1 MMTRCWKFALFAIAY
16 IATAAPAWAGLL
28 PVSATVTPDGS
39 NYRYTY
45 GIVLT
50 SDTQLRSG
58 DYFTIFDFANP
69 ISKSAV
75 MPTGWTLSMAPLGG
89 NPNGIV
95 PGDSPTIPNLTY
107 TYHGST
113 ITGQVGLGN
122 FSIDSN
128 VGASSN
134 QANSFAS
141 ITQRSIDGANDSN
154 ITAAVVPNGT
164 ATTQGGGGGTSGV
177 PEPSTL
183 LLLGIGLPIAALVR
197 RFRGRSAVA
206 V

>member
-1 MMTRCWKFALFAIAY
+1 MISRFWKLAFLAISY

-28 PVSATVTPDGS
+28 PVSATVAPDGS

-50 SDTQLRSG
+50 SDTKLQSG

-69 ISKSAV
+69 IASSAV
-75 MPTGWTLSMAPLGG
+75 MPTGWTLSTAPLGG

-95 PGDSPTIPNLTY
+95 PGDSATIPNLTY
-107 TYHGST
+107 TYHGPT
-113 ITGQVGLGN
+113 VAGEVGLGN
-122 FSIDSN
+122 FSIDTN
-128 VGASSN
+128 IGASST
-134 QANSFAS
+134 QPYSFAS

-154 ITAAVVPNGT
+154 ITSALVPNDT
-164 ATTQGGGGGTSGV
+164 VTVQGGGGGTPVV

-183 LLLGIGLPIAALVR
+183 LLMGIVPPIAALFR
-197 RFRGRSAVA
+197 RFRGRPAAAV
-206 V
+206 